1 MSLLVREGHPRARE
15 VVTKEKVVATVST
28 EITELVKRNE
38 GELSILMIQNSLLQ
52 NELAQLKVQL
62 DININPMEVIGLL
75 I

>member
-1 MSLLVREGHPRARE
+1 MVI
-15 VVTKEKVVATVST
+15 KKKVVATVST

-62 DININPMEVIGLL
+62 DKNINPMEVIGLL